1 MNVID
6 YIITGFEITSIDLM
20 FIRDFSYSD
29 MHPSYYG
36 YKIAIDMLLLGE

>member
-6 YIITGFEITSIDLM
+6 YIISGFEITYTDLM

-36 YKIAIDMLLLGE
+36 YKIAIDMLLSGD